1 MLIDRLQAVVKT
13 EVVDFLRSEE
23 LVVQINGTLDVPGLS
38 EELEAEVI
46 RKVLTA
52 VAEQIEAADG
62 D

>member
-23 LVVQINGTLDVPGLS
+23 LVDQINGTLDVPGLS

>member
-23 LVVQINGTLDVPGLS
+23 LVDQINGTLDVPGLS

-52 VAEQIEAADG
+52 VAEQIEAAD
-62 D
+62 DD